1 MKKSLIFGHRGACGY
16 APENTLEAFR
26 LALQQGADGY
36 ELDVHMTKDGELVVI
51 HDETVDR
58 TTDGTG
64 LIRDLTLKQIKA
76 LDASCG
82 KEAYRGA
89 KVPTLREAL
98 ELVQGTRYI
107 VNVEIKTDE
116 WFYPEL
122 EEKILALVKEL
133 GLEEQVIYSSFN
145 HFTLQKIRALK
156 PDAKTGMLFGDIMVR
171 PWEYAKPLQV
181 DFLHPMKMNIWVENF
196 AEETYK
202 AGCGINMW
210 TINDEETML
219 RCLDCG
225 AGIITNYPDVAVRLR
240 KEQK

>member
-1 MKKSLIFGHRGACGY
+1 MEKSLIFGHRGACGY

-26 LALQQGADGY
+26 LALSQGADGY

-64 LIRDLTLKQIKA
+64 LVRELTLGQIKA

-89 KVPTLREAL
+89 RIPTLREAL
-98 ELVQGTRYI
+98 ELVKGTGYI

-122 EEKILALVKEL
+122 EEKCLALVKEL
-133 GLEEQVIYSSFN
+133 DLEDQVIYSSFN
-145 HFTLQKIRALK
+145 HFTLQKLRALK
-156 PDAKTGMLFGDIMVR
+156 PDVKTGMLFGDIMVR
-171 PWEYAKPLQV
+171 PWEYAQPLQV
-181 DFLHPMKMNIWVENF
+181 DFLHPMKMNIWVPDF
-196 AEETYK
+196 AEETRK
-202 AGCGINMW
+202 ADLGINMW
-210 TINDEETML
+210 TINDEETMH

-240 KEQK
+240 SERK